1 MIGFQELLIKL
12 RGPDWIPPARLL
24 VIDPG
29 ETTGVAIFNKG
40 QIEVVKQLTG
50 GWAGMVQELNEIF
63 TVLRPTYVV
72 VEDYK
77 VYAHKTKD
85 HTWSSLFTPKLIGAI
100 EALCTL
106 QGIQPVMQMAS
117 CKQFVT
123 NDKLRAWN
131 MYVPGQ
137 PHARDAI
144 RHSCYFL
151 LFNKDI

>member
-1 MIGFQELLIKL
+1 MIEFQELLRKL
-12 RGPDWIPPARLL
+12 RGPDWARLPTRLL

-29 ETTGVAIFNKG
+29 ETTGIAIFDRG
-40 QIEVVKQLTG
+40 QIESVKQLTG
-50 GWAGMVQELNEIF
+50 AGPAMIQELNEF
-63 TVLRPTYVV
+63 FRLWPTHVV

-77 VYAHKTKD
+77 VYAHKTKE

-106 QGIQPVMQMAS
+106 QGLQPVMQMAS
-117 CKQFVT
+117 CKRFVT

-131 MYVPGQ
+131 MYVTG

-144 RHSCYFL
+144 RHGCYFL